1 MNAPWVRNGWHVAA
15 RSHEVAFREDKVVI
29 EAQQTTIALDPARPM
44 PTLSMDGAP
53 NLFRGMMCYPI
64 TAENPPCRRQI
75 GACRLKQT
83 EGDLTWLTV

>member
-53 NLFRGMMCYPI
+53 NLFRGI
-64 TAENPPCRRQI
+64 VRDLIAAETHRA
-75 GACRLKQT
+75 GASMAHA
-83 EGDLTWLTV
+83 D